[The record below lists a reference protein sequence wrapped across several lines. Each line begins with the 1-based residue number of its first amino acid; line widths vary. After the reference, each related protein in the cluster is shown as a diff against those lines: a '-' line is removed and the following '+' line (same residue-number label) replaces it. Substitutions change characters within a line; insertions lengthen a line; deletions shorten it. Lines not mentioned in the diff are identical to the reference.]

1 MDFQWCAL
9 DPMPSLE
16 ISRVPL
22 FFRCNLQSEEERKN
36 IGVKIQEMKFLG
48 WYIKLAVGFASI
60 GAAMEYFMIQTGFYD
75 KVTVL
80 EAEKRAEELD
90 PRNQAIKEALNPWRK
105 QESMRERDH

>member
-1 MDFQWCAL
+1 MRLTRD
-9 DPMPSLE
+9 
-16 ISRVPL
+16 L
-22 FFRCNLQSEEERKN
+22 FPVTQSESEEERKN